1 MFASLSGLIAALGPF
16 LHDVAEGAATTIAAS
31 AVAFALGVVTGSLLL
46 LVRQH
51 GGRALAAVVIL
62 YVSLIR
68 GTPAL
73 IQMLVAY
80 YVLPAVLH
88 LPLSPL
94 QAGILALAL
103 NTAAY
108 VSEILRG
115 ALNSLGRGQIPAAR
129 ALGMPPVQVWRYIV
143 FPQLFYRSIP
153 PLTNEFSMLLK
164 ASSLMSIIAV
174 HDLATVARDATLQT
188 NLPLQVFSATAA
200 VYFAILFLAS
210 SASRGLERRVAKV
223 LPNVH

>member
-1 MFASLSGLIAALGPF
+1 MLSFVSAQIAALGPF
-16 LHDVAEGAATTIAAS
+16 FHDVLGGALITIAAS
-31 AVAFALGVVTGSLLL
+31 AVAFAIGIVFGSIL
-46 LVRQH
+46 LVARLL
-51 GGRALAAVVIL
+51 GGRVLAWLVVG
-62 YVSLIR
+62 YVSVIR

-73 IQMLVAY
+73 IQMMVAY
-80 YVLPAVLH
+80 YVLPAVLN

-94 QAGILALAL
+94 EAGILALAM
-103 NTAAY
+103 NTGAY

-115 ALNSLGRGQIPAAR
+115 AFNSLSGGQLPAAR
-129 ALGMPPVQVWRYIV
+129 ALGMRATQAWRYIV

-153 PLTNEFSMLLK
+153 PLTNEFTMLLK

-188 NLPLQVFSATAA
+188 NLPLQVFSATAV
-200 VYFAILFLAS
+200 VYFAILFVAS
-210 SASRGLERRVAKV
+210 SASRELERRVAKV

>member
-1 MFASLSGLIAALGPF
+1 MNSLLGSTVAALRPF
-16 LHDVAEGAATTIAAS
+16 FHDLAGGAFTTIATS
-31 AVAFALGVVTGSLLL
+31 VVAFALGMVIGVVLLL
-46 LVRQH
+46 MRAH
-51 GGRALAAVVIL
+51 GGRVLAGFVIF

-80 YVLPAVLH
+80 YVLPAVLNV
-88 LPLSPL
+88 PLSPV

-115 ALNSLGRGQIPAAR
+115 ALNSLGRGQMPAAR
-129 ALGMPPVQVWRYIV
+129 ALGMGSLQVWRYIV
-143 FPQLFYRSIP
+143 LPQLFYRSIP
-153 PLTNEFSMLLK
+153 PLTSEFTMLLK

-188 NLPLQVFSATAA
+188 DLPLQVFSATA
-200 VYFAILFLAS
+200 VIYFAILFVAS
-210 SASRGLERRVAKV
+210 SASRRLERRVAKV

>member
-1 MFASLSGLIAALGPF
+1 MFASLSNLIVALGPF
-16 LHDVAEGAATTIAAS
+16 LHDVAEGAVTTIAAS
-31 AVAFALGVVTGSLLL
+31 VMAFALGMVTGSLLL

-51 GGRALAAVVIL
+51 GGRALAAFVIL
-62 YVSLIR
+62 YVSVIR

-80 YVLPAVLH
+80 YVLPSVLH

-115 ALNSLGRGQIPAAR
+115 AFNSLGRGQIPAAR

-153 PLTNEFSMLLK
+153 PLTNEFTMLLK

-188 NLPLQVFSATAA
+188 NLPLQMFSATAA

-223 LPNVH
+223 LTNVH

>member
-1 MFASLSGLIAALGPF
+1 MPSFVSEQIATLGPF
-16 LHDVAEGAATTIAAS
+16 FHDVLGGTAITISAS
-31 AVAFALGVVTGSLLL
+31 IVAFAIGLVLGSIL
-46 LVRQH
+46 LVVRLY
-51 GGRALAAVVIL
+51 GGRALAWLVLA
-62 YVSLIR
+62 YVSVIR

-80 YVLPAVLH
+80 YVLPSVLN

-94 QAGILALAL
+94 QAGILALAM

-115 ALNSLGRGQIPAAR
+115 AFNSLGHGQIPAAR
-129 ALGMPPVQVWRYIV
+129 ALGMRTTQAWHHII

-153 PLTNEFSMLLK
+153 PLTNEFTMLLK

-188 NLPLQVFSATAA
+188 NLPLQVFSATAV
-200 VYFAILFLAS
+200 VYFAILFVAS

>member
-1 MFASLSGLIAALGPF
+1 MFASLSSQLAALGPF
-16 LHDVAEGAATTIAAS
+16 LHDVAEGTVTTIAAS
-31 AVAFALGVVTGSLLL
+31 VAAFVLGIVIGSLLL

-51 GGRALAAVVIL
+51 GGRTLAGVVIV
-62 YVSLIR
+62 YVSVIR

-80 YVLPAVLH
+80 YVLPAVLN

-129 ALGMPPVQVWRYIV
+129 ALGMPPVQVWRSHRTSQR
-143 FPQLFYRSIP
+143 PR
-153 PLTNEFSMLLK
+153 
-164 ASSLMSIIAV
+164 
-174 HDLATVARDATLQT
+174 
-188 NLPLQVFSATAA
+188 
-200 VYFAILFLAS
+200 
-210 SASRGLERRVAKV
+210 
-223 LPNVH
+223 

>member
-1 MFASLSGLIAALGPF
+1 MSLSALDPLAMFVPFARDFAS
-16 LHDVAEGAATTIAAS
+16 GAATTITAS
-31 AVAFALGVVTGSLLL
+31 VLAFVLGTALGALLL
-46 LVRQH
+46 LLRQH
-51 GGRALAAVVIL
+51 GGRPMAALVVL

-80 YVLPAVLH
+80 YVLPAL
-88 LPLSPL
+88 LNLQISPL
-94 QAGILALAL
+94 QAGVLALAL

-108 VSEILRG
+108 ISEILRG
-115 ALNSLGRGQIPAAR
+115 ALHSLGRGQVPAAR
-129 ALGMPPVQVWRYIV
+129 ALGMRPVQVWRHIV

-153 PLTNEFSMLLK
+153 PLTNEFTMLLK

-174 HDLATVARDATLQT
+174 HDLATVARDASLQT
-188 NLPLQVFSATAA
+188 DLPLQIFAATAA
-200 VYFAILFLAS
+200 LYFVILFAAS
-210 SASRGLERRVAKV
+210 TCSRALERRVAKV

>member
-1 MFASLSGLIAALGPF
+1 VLGI
-16 LHDVAEGAATTIAAS
+16 VI
-31 AVAFALGVVTGSLLL
+31 GSLLL

-51 GGRALAAVVIL
+51 GGRTLAGVVIV
-62 YVSLIR
+62 YVSVIR

-80 YVLPAVLH
+80 YVLPAVLN

-153 PLTNEFSMLLK
+153 PLTNEFTMLLK

-188 NLPLQVFSATAA
+188 NLPLQVFSATAV

>member
-1 MFASLSGLIAALGPF
+1 MFASLSSQFAALGPL

-31 AVAFALGVVTGSLLL
+31 VAAFVLGIMIGSLLL

-51 GGRALAAVVIL
+51 GGRTLAGVVIV
-62 YVSLIR
+62 YVSVIR

-80 YVLPAVLH
+80 YVLPAVLN

-153 PLTNEFSMLLK
+153 PLTNEFTMLLK

-188 NLPLQVFSATAA
+188 NLPLQVFSATAV
-200 VYFAILFLAS
+200 VYFAILFVAS

>member
-1 MFASLSGLIAALGPF
+1 MFSFVTGPF
-16 LHDVAEGAATTIAAS
+16 VHDFATGAVTTIVSSVA
-31 AVAFALGVVTGSLLL
+31 AFALGILIGSLLL
-46 LVRQH
+46 VVRQH
-51 GGRALAAVVIL
+51 GGRALAWLVIA

-80 YVLPAVLH
+80 YVLPTVLNI
-88 LPLSPL
+88 PLSPV
-94 QAGILALAL
+94 QAGVLALAL

-115 ALNSLGRGQIPAAR
+115 ALNSLGRGQVPAAR
-129 ALGMPPVQVWRYIV
+129 ALGMHSLQVWRHIV

-153 PLTNEFSMLLK
+153 PLTNEFTMLLK